1 MSDRQQVGR
10 EAAEAISEGL
20 NYLAGLA
27 LGKVAGTPLDVEILA
42 AMRSGLIV
50 AKCDTRV
57 TSNMVVGDRMLPGL
71 DEMIAEPEAP
81 SEAVQLRAM
90 KYLSDAWPDMVT
102 AIGSFR
108 ASPS

>member
-1 MSDRQQVGR
+1 MSERQQVGR

-27 LGKVAGTPLDVEILA
+27 VGKVAGTPLDVETLA
-42 AMRSGLIV
+42 AMRSGLVV

-57 TSNMVVGDRMLPGL
+57 TSNMVVDDRMLSGL
-71 DEMIAEPEAP
+71 DEMIAEPETP

-90 KYLSDAWPDMVT
+90 KYLSEAWPDMVT
-102 AIGSFR
+102 VLDSFR
-108 ASPS
+108 ASSS